1 MNIFICSLISIGII
15 LAIWLIGTCIEW
27 LCDKL
32 NIDTL
37 EFLCLLAVIFTL
49 TLFIYTITN

>member
-32 NIDTL
+32 NIDTF
-37 EFLCLLAVIFTL
+37 EFLCLFGTIFTL
-49 TLFIYTITN
+49 TLVLYTLTN